1 MRYAA
6 IDIGSNA
13 IRLLISETNSLYSK
27 PIKLKLL
34 RIPIR
39 LGMDVFTTGNIS
51 DWRKKNLI
59 KALKIYQLLM
69 EIYDVKHFR
78 ACATSAM
85 RCSDNGKD
93 IIREIKKLTS
103 IPIDIINGR
112 EEAAI
117 IFETH
122 IFERLD
128 PNIAYLFIDVG
139 GGSTELT
146 LFREGETELNESFQ
160 LGTIRLLNGQDKKA
174 EWSKMKHWIKSNA
187 KHYKNLVAI
196 GSGGNINTIFQLSR
210 KGKNEFLSSDYIQNF
225 CKEVSALTMEER
237 MFKYNV
243 KPDRADVIN
252 HACKIFNTVL
262 NWSGI
267 HNMMVPQV
275 GLADGI
281 IHQLT
286 ARYPEGSN

>member
-13 IRLLISETNSLYSK
+13 IRLLISESNHLHKK

-39 LGMDVFTTGNIS
+39 LGMDVFVTGKIS
-51 DWRKKNLI
+51 EWRKTNLI

-85 RCSDNGKD
+85 RCSSNGKE
-93 IIREIKKLTS
+93 IIAEIKKRTH

-112 EEAAI
+112 EEASI

-128 PNIAYLFIDVG
+128 YDTSYLFIDVG

-146 LFREGETELNESFQ
+146 LFREGQHEVYESFQ
-160 LGTIRLLNGQDKKA
+160 LGTIRLLHKQAKEE
-174 EWSKMKHWIKSNA
+174 EWTKMKHWIKSNA
-187 KHYKNLVAI
+187 KKYKNLMAI

-210 KGKNEFLSSDYIQNF
+210 KSKYEYLSSDYIQNF
-225 CKEVSALTMEER
+225 CSEVSALSPEER
-237 MFKYNV
+237 MVKYNV

-262 NWSGI
+262 QWSGI
-267 HNMMVPQV
+267 KNMMVPQV

-281 IHQLT
+281 IQQLA
-286 ARYPEGSN
+286 ARFPE